1 MKQNKMTYLR
11 LWLVALAL
19 LCSFPA
25 AAQEVTPSDTTQLTR
40 AERINGRGLTN
51 LKNTFV
57 PKGHIIAGAALSYS
71 THLNDS
77 YTFMIVED
85 IESEGYNFRVSPMVA
100 YAVRDNMAIGV
111 RGAYSRSNLTI
122 DKADLKFGDEETGTA
137 ISVTDFKAVKH
148 TYTASAIWR
157 QYIPLGQ
164 SKRFALL
171 NEISLGAGGT
181 EAIFAADQ
189 PIRGT
194 YEKGYTISLG
204 VSPGL
209 MAFATNNVAIEV
221 NVGVM
226 GINYTDVEQ
235 VHNQVS
241 VGQRRSSN
249 MNFKVNLLSISVG
262 VSFYL

>member
-19 LCSFPA
+19 LCSFSA

-209 MAFATNNVAIEV
+209 MAFATNDVAIEV

>member
-19 LCSFPA
+19 LCSFSA

>member
-19 LCSFPA
+19 LCSFSA

-209 MAFATNNVAIEV
+209 MAFATNDVAIEV

-226 GINYTDVEQ
+226 GINYTNVEQ

-241 VGQRRSSN
+241 VGQRSSSN

>member
-19 LCSFPA
+19 LCSFSA
-25 AAQEVTPSDTTQLTR
+25 AAQEVTLSDTTQLTR

-226 GINYTDVEQ
+226 GINYTNVEQ